1 VIYVR
6 ISAPDEDARGRL
18 ALRRSARAPEDHSE
32 ADERVYERM
41 RAQPFEAPAEGFLEL
56 VNGADLVSEIDRIVS
71 AIEAAS

>member
-1 VIYVR
+1 
-6 ISAPDEDARGRL
+6 
-18 ALRRSARAPEDHSE
+18 
-32 ADERVYERM
+32 M